1 MVPNGLTNMNTRTA
15 VPDDTLGPYD
25 ENQLSTYAAAAINV
39 ADYQRT
45 FTIGDGRTST
55 LNGMQFVN
63 SPLRANQAYVFFIRL
78 YSSEPVSYMYNEEV
92 VREVGREEGGGR
104 VGEREG
110 GNGGGKEERREW
122 EEGREGGIKERRK
135 RGWLK
140 GREGGGNI
148 KKLNLNYH
156 KLKFCKDKFLQI

>member
-1 MVPNGLTNMNTRTA
+1 MVPNGLMNMNTRTA
-15 VPDDTLGPYD
+15 VPDNTLGPYD
-25 ENQLSTYAAAAINV
+25 ENQISTYAAAAINV

-55 LNGMQFVN
+55 LNSMQFVN

-78 YSSEPVSYMYNEEV
+78 YSSNPVSYMYNEEV
-92 VREVGREEGGGR
+92 VREVGREEGGR

-110 GNGGGKEERREW
+110 GNGGKGRRE
-122 EEGREGGIKERRK
+122 KEM
-135 RGWLK
+135 G
-140 GREGGGNI
+140 GGGNI

-156 KLKFCKDKFLQI
+156 KLKFCKDKFLQIK

>member
-1 MVPNGLTNMNTRTA
+1 MNTRTT
-15 VPDDTLGPYD
+15 VPDNTLGPYD
-25 ENQLSTYAAAAINV
+25 ENQISTYAAAAINV

-55 LNGMQFVN
+55 LNSMQFVN

-78 YSSEPVSYMYNEEV
+78 YSSNPVSYMYNEEV
-92 VREVGREEGGGR
+92 VREVGREEGGR

-110 GNGGGKEERREW
+110 GNGGREEERRKW
-122 EEGREGGIKERRK
+122 EER
-135 RGWLK
+135 
-140 GREGGGNI
+140 REGGGNI

-156 KLKFCKDKFLQI
+156 KLKFCKDKFLQIK